1 MFANR
6 LKYNNESKAKSQ
18 RSVREDYN
26 SLMLL
31 ISQNKFIYHYQPI
44 IDVKARNIYAYE
56 ALMRTDRE
64 INMSPLEIL
73 ATADSYNRLYSIER
87 ATVFNVLK
95 QYADSHDKLFF
106 NRKVFINSIPG
117 HFLNSNDRQE
127 ILTKYSSYLDSTVFE
142 IIESDAAGD
151 EEIDLIRTMGSDDI
165 HILIAV
171 DDYGSGYSNMVNLLR
186 YAPQI
191 IKVDRLLITDIDK
204 DANKQMFMTGTIDFA
219 KANQIKALAEG
230 VETQEEFRT
239 VVALGVDYVQG
250 YYTGK
255 PAQQPMADI
264 PDYVVL
270 DIDAVLCT

>member
-1 MFANR
+1 M
-6 LKYNNESKAKSQ
+6 
-18 RSVREDYN
+18 
-26 SLMLL
+26 
-31 ISQNKFIYHYQPI
+31 
-44 IDVKARNIYAYE
+44 
-56 ALMRTDRE
+56 
-64 INMSPLEIL
+64 
-73 ATADSYNRLYSIER
+73 
-87 ATVFNVLK
+87 
-95 QYADSHDKLFF
+95 
-106 NRKVFINSIPG
+106 FINSIPG

-219 KANQIKALAEG
+219 KANQIKVLAEG